1 MGYRYDMRWLAGL
14 LLVLAL
20 LPPLLGNNYY
30 LTVLTMCCLNAMI
43 AVGLSLL
50 VGHAGQ
56 ITLGHAGFYGL
67 AAYTTAAL
75 STTLGVPVGLSMLAG
90 VGASAAVAA
99 LVGLPALKLK
109 GHYLAMATLGFGV
122 ILSILFNETV
132 EITGGPSGF
141 TGIPRLSL
149 FGVEFS
155 SDLSVYYLIVALL
168 GLVVWL
174 SFNILHSRVGRALR
188 ALHTSEKAAQAMGI
202 DIARYKLFV
211 FVVSAAFAGLAG
223 VLYAHYLTFIA
234 PASFGFSFSVQLIVM
249 VVLGG
254 MTSVPGSIVGAF
266 FLTVLP
272 EFLRAFENVEIVLFG
287 GILVLCMMY
296 LPDGLAGGFNR
307 LWRLVWRLIYV
318 RADKYRQN
326 RQDRQDRRDRQESQ
340 DRQDV
345 QDRLEMLDRQD
356 NMDGKDGGDNG

>member
-1 MGYRYDMRWLAGL
+1 MSVGYRRDMRWLGGFLVVL
-14 LLVLAL
+14 LLA
-20 LPPLLGNNYY
+20 PPLLGNNYY

-56 ITLGHAGFYGL
+56 ISLGHAGFYGL
-67 AAYTTAAL
+67 GAYTTAAL

-90 VGASAAVAA
+90 VGATSGVAA

-132 EITGGPSGF
+132 GVTGGPSGF

-155 SDLSVYYLIVALL
+155 SDLSVYYFILALL
-168 GLVVWL
+168 GLVIWVA
-174 SFNILHSRVGRALR
+174 FNILHSRVGRALR

-202 DIARYKLFV
+202 DIARYKLFI

-234 PASFGFSFSVQLIVM
+234 PASFGFLFSVQLIVM

-254 MTSVPGSIVGAF
+254 MTSVPGTIAGAF

-272 EFLRAFENVEIVLFG
+272 EFLRAFENVEILLFG
-287 GILVLCMMY
+287 AILVLCMMY
-296 LPDGLAGGFNR
+296 LPDGLAGGSSR
-307 LWRLVWRLIYV
+307 LWRLVWRKMFV
-318 RADKYRQN
+318 RA
-326 RQDRQDRRDRQESQ
+326 E
-340 DRQDV
+340 
-345 QDRLEMLDRQD
+345 
-356 NMDGKDGGDNG
+356 KDPMEGGGNG